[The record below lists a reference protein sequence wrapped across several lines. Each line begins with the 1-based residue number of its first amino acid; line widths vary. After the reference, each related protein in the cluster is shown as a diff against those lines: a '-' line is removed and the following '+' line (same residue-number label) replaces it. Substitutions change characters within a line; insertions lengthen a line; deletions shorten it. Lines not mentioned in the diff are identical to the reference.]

1 MKSVNKIDVN
11 AVNERTREDAAAK
24 ARGAHYCC
32 ENGYSDQDHLCKKQ
46 STHAGSTAPQVSQ
59 EEQEVVELAKFL
71 KGSVRWY
78 MAYRLVRF
86 IMFLESIVWTAMDAL
101 RAWRMRVSA
110 RINDNYK
117 ANK

>member
-1 MKSVNKIDVN
+1 MSVNKIDVN
-11 AVNERTREDAAAK
+11 AVNERSQDDAAAK
-24 ARGAHYCC
+24 ERGAHRCC
-32 ENGYSDQDHLCKKQ
+32 ENGYSDQDHRCKKQ
-46 STHAGSTAPQVSQ
+46 SSIPKTASMT
-59 EEQEVVELAKFL
+59 EETEQEVVELAKFL
-71 KGSVRWY
+71 KGSLRWY